1 MAMQFSSSIDVDNL
15 FATSVIPVLSD
26 VLSIAAGQTLKR
38 GALVDATGTLCGAD
52 SEVFAVLADDI
63 TTTDAA
69 VEAAVYLT
77 GEFNEKALSVAS
89 GATVAGMKPSARKVS
104 IYIKSCM

>member
-63 TTTDAA
+63 TTTDVA